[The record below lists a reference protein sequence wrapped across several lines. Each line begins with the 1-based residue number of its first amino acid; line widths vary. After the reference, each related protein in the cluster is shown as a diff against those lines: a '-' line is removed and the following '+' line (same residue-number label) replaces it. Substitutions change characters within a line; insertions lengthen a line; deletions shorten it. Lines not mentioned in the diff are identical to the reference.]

1 MTPLEIAIDELIVR
15 GLSPS
20 EASVAATAL
29 EARLSALAK
38 QSPRTLRE
46 RAEASRKLSP
56 VDVPSHSPA
65 AVGEAVAGAVW
76 DALSGGCA

>member
-20 EASVAATAL
+20 DASVAATAL
-29 EARLSALAK
+29 EARLRALAEH
-38 QSPRTLRE
+38 SPGTMRE

-65 AVGEAVAGAVW
+65 ALGEVVAVAIW
-76 DALSGGCA
+76 DELSGGRA